1 MFDKIIGG
9 MLILLPFLNI
19 VFKGVS
25 EFEMI
30 FLCLTIL
37 LILLAIK
44 LLFLKKCDIKIYIF
58 DLLILAY
65 LVYGLLSNIL
75 VKQLETE
82 PLFYLKWG
90 LVILMYFSARVLSDN
105 GRKIILI
112 SIIFSGFIQA
122 IIAELQFFGLL
133 NSLSEEFTIT
143 GSFCNPSHLGIYL
156 AISLMMLLTTLL
168 LEWKLLK
175 LSIRVAGICL
185 SLFMIPAFFL
195 ADSRTAFLAVM
206 ISGII
211 LLFRSHRFIRLEKGK
226 KRLVIITVWLLGLI
240 SVALLYLYR
249 PSSANSR
256 LLIWNV
262 SKDLFFEKPIFGHGS
277 GSFPSMYMYSQ
288 AEYFFKNPSSE
299 FTIVSNNHYQ
309 AFNEFIHL
317 ACEQGIVGLL
327 LFVTILYFIF
337 YSKGRVVLK
346 LGFTTLLISSC
357 FSYSFDVFSLMLLFP
372 MFIGLLSPT
381 DKAYNVN
388 FRINKA
394 GKLLSAIVFCGALAV
409 TIIFWKQYQK
419 SEDSLIH
426 LMQKK
431 DIKTVSAAKDN
442 YDFIKKNMMFSF
454 IFTKQISQMDDT
466 EYALSVFQESKK
478 YFVTS
483 EMMIDEGMLYQKIKD
498 YKAAEI
504 CFKSAYFMNPSR
516 ILPNYHLFK
525 LYKETGDTAKAIKTA
540 KLILAQP
547 VSVVGS
553 ITLRI
558 RKEVRDY
565 LSKTLPK

>member
-9 MLILLPFLNI
+9 MLIALPFLNI
-19 VFKGVS
+19 VYKGVS
-25 EFEMI
+25 EFEMV
-30 FLCLTIL
+30 FLCLAIL
-37 LILLAIK
+37 LILLVIK
-44 LLFLKKCDIKIYIF
+44 LLFKRHDFKIYYF
-58 DLLILAY
+58 DILILAY
-65 LVYGLLSNIL
+65 LVYGLLSNTL

-90 LVILMYFSARVLSDN
+90 LIILMYFSARILFDD
-105 GRKIILI
+105 GRKIILT

-133 NSLSEEFTIT
+133 DSLSEEFAVT
-143 GSFCNPSHLGIYL
+143 GSFSNPSHLGIYL
-156 AISLMMLLTTLL
+156 AISLTMLLTTLL
-168 LEWKLLK
+168 MEWNLLK
-175 LSIRVAGICL
+175 LSIKVAGICL
-185 SLFMIPAFFL
+185 SVFMIPAFFL

-211 LLFRSHRFIRLEKGK
+211 LFFKSHGFIRLEKGK
-226 KRLVIITVWLLGLI
+226 KRLVFVTVWLLGLI

-337 YSKGRVVLK
+337 YSKGKMVLK
-346 LGFTTLLISSC
+346 LALTTLLIASC
-357 FSYSFDVFSLMLLFP
+357 FSYSFDVFPLMLLFP
-372 MFIGLLSPT
+372 TFIGLLAPKEEAHFIT
-381 DKAYNVN
+381 
-388 FRINKA
+388 FQINA
-394 GKLLSAIVFCGALAV
+394 FGRFVSSIVFCGALAV

-419 SEDSLIH
+419 TEDSLIH
-426 LMQKK
+426 LMQEK
-431 DIKTVSAAKDN
+431 DIKTISTVKDN

-466 EYALSVFQESKK
+466 EYALSVFQESTK

-498 YKAAEI
+498 YKAAED
-504 CFKSAYFMNPSR
+504 CFTTAYFMNPSR
-516 ILPNYHLFK
+516 ILPNYHLFR
-525 LYKETGDTAKAIKTA
+525 LYKETGDNAKAIKTA